1 MSRTYVIT
9 GTASG
14 IGKATAERLRADGH
28 TVIGVDIKD
37 ADITV
42 DLSTDDGRSALVHEV
57 ERRAGTIDGVIA
69 VAGLVAASP
78 VTVGVNYFG
87 AVATLEGL
95 RPLLAG
101 SDAPRAVIVASLAA
115 LEEVD
120 DALYERLLAGDE
132 PGARAEAE
140 RIGTTTNA
148 AGSSDIYSTTKK
160 AIAQWVR
167 THAKDPEWAGA
178 GIALNAVAPGVI
190 ETPMTA
196 AALQSAEGRAARQPR
211 LRPLRLSSPGSP
223 APRTRMSPARSSS
236 STAVRRASAARTSS
250 DPSRQEEELSSP
262 VRTASGRTPS
272 TPARSSPASPPRQP
286 RPGSPWSGSSAVRCR
301 CLRPW

>member
-1 MSRTYVIT
+1 MSRTYVVT

-14 IGKATAERLRADGH
+14 IGRATAERLQADGH

-37 ADITV
+37 ADIIA
-42 DLSTDDGRSALVHEV
+42 DLSTDDGRAALVHEV
-57 ERRAGTIDGVIA
+57 TERSGGRIDGVIA

-87 AVATLEGL
+87 ATATLEGL

-101 SDAPRAVIVASLAA
+101 SAAPRAVVAASLAA

-120 DALYERLLAGDE
+120 DALYERLLADDE

-148 AGSSDIYSTTKK
+148 AGSSAIYSTTKK

-178 GIALNAVAPGVI
+178 GIALNAIAPGVI
-190 ETPMTA
+190 ETPMTL
-196 AALQSAEGRAARQPR
+196 AALQSAEGRAALDAGAPSPLNGPAAPPSAPAALLAWLAGAENTHVTGQIVFIDGGAESIR
-211 LRPLRLSSPGSP
+211 RPESI
-223 APRTRMSPARSSS
+223 
-236 STAVRRASAARTSS
+236 
-250 DPSRQEEELSSP
+250 
-262 VRTASGRTPS
+262 
-272 TPARSSPASPPRQP
+272 
-286 RPGSPWSGSSAVRCR
+286 
-301 CLRPW
+301 

>member
-14 IGKATAERLRADGH
+14 IGRATAERLRADGH

-37 ADITV
+37 ADVTV
-42 DLSTDDGRSALVHEV
+42 DLSTDDGRAALVREV
-57 ERRAGTIDGVIA
+57 EQRASTIDGVIA

-101 SDAPRAVIVASLAA
+101 SDAPRAVVVASLAA
-115 LEEVD
+115 LEDVD
-120 DALYERLLAGDE
+120 DALYERLLADDE
-132 PGARAEAE
+132 AGARAEAE

-167 THAKDPEWAGA
+167 THAADPEWAGA

-196 AALQSAEGRAARQPR
+196 AALQTAEGRAALDAGAPS
-211 LRPLRLSSPGSP
+211 PLNGP
-223 APRTRMSPARSSS
+223 AAPPSAPA
-236 STAVRRASAARTSS
+236 ALLAWLASAENTHVTGQIVFIDGGAESIR
-250 DPSRQEEELSSP
+250 
-262 VRTASGRTPS
+262 
-272 TPARSSPASPPRQP
+272 
-286 RPGSPWSGSSAVRCR
+286 RPNLV
-301 CLRPW
+301 

>member
-14 IGKATAERLRADGH
+14 IGKATAERLQADGH

-37 ADITV
+37 ADISV
-42 DLSTDDGRSALVHEV
+42 DLSTEDGRAALVREV
-57 ERRAGTIDGVIA
+57 EQRAATIDGIIA

-87 AVATLEGL
+87 AIATLEGL
-95 RPLLAG
+95 RSLLSG
-101 SDAPRAVIVASLAA
+101 SDAPRAVVVASLAA

-196 AALQSAEGRAARQPR
+196 AALQTAEGRAALDAGAPSPLNGPAAPPAAPAALLAWLTSAENTHVTGQIVFIDGGAESIR
-211 LRPLRLSSPGSP
+211 RPNLI
-223 APRTRMSPARSSS
+223 
-236 STAVRRASAARTSS
+236 
-250 DPSRQEEELSSP
+250 
-262 VRTASGRTPS
+262 
-272 TPARSSPASPPRQP
+272 
-286 RPGSPWSGSSAVRCR
+286 
-301 CLRPW
+301 

>member
-42 DLSTDDGRSALVHEV
+42 DLSTDDGRTALVREV
-57 ERRAGTIDGVIA
+57 EQRAATLDGVIA

-101 SDAPRAVIVASLAA
+101 SDAPRAVVVASLAA
-115 LEEVD
+115 LEDVD
-120 DALYERLLAGDE
+120 DALYERLLADDE

-196 AALQSAEGRAARQPR
+196 AALQTAEGRAALDAGAPSPLNGPAAPPTAPAALLSWLTSAENTHVTGQIVFIDGGAESIR
-211 LRPLRLSSPGSP
+211 RPNLI
-223 APRTRMSPARSSS
+223 
-236 STAVRRASAARTSS
+236 
-250 DPSRQEEELSSP
+250 
-262 VRTASGRTPS
+262 
-272 TPARSSPASPPRQP
+272 
-286 RPGSPWSGSSAVRCR
+286 
-301 CLRPW
+301 